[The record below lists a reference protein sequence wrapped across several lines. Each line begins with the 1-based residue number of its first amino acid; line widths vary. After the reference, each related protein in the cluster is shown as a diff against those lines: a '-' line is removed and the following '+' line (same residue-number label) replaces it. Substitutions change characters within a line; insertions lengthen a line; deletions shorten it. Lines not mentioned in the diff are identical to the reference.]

1 MTLIM
6 IILRGKNP
14 YYCHMKSLIPLLCI
28 LLSAFYSTAQRDRPL
43 TFNELDKS
51 PLDVVM
57 YRDANKIAIARV
69 IYSRPSKK
77 DREIFGKLV
86 PYDQIWR
93 TGANE
98 ATEIAF
104 YKDVMIDNQLVKA
117 GSYSIYTIPG
127 ENQWSFILNTATTQS
142 GTEHDPQKDIL
153 KATMDIIPS
162 PKEIESFSI
171 SFLEQKEGAIL
182 FLGWEET
189 IASLEFTIVSF

>member
-1 MTLIM
+1 MKNLTP
-6 IILRGKNP
+6 ILF
-14 YYCHMKSLIPLLCI
+14 I
-28 LLSAFYSTAQRDRPL
+28 LLSAFYSSAQKDRSL
-43 TFNELDKS
+43 TFKDLDKS
-51 PLDVVM
+51 PLDVIM
-57 YRDANKIAIARV
+57 YRDSNKVAVARV

-77 DREIFGKLV
+77 EREIFGSLV

-127 ENQWSFILNTATTQS
+127 ENQWSFILNSATTQS
-142 GTEHDPQKDIL
+142 GTNYDPKRDIL

-162 PKEIESFSI
+162 PQEIESFSI
-171 SFLEQKEGAIL
+171 SFVEQKQGAII
-182 FLGWEET
+182 FLGWDET
-189 IASLEFTIVSF
+189 IASLEFTVVSS